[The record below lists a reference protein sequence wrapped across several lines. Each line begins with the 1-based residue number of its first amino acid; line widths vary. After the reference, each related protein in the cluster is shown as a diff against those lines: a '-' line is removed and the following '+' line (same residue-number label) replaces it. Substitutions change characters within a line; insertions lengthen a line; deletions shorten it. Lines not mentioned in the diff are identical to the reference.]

1 MVTFPLGPGDHYRYA
16 NELNADRRMMSSR
29 ERRAVRHY
37 AGSLAGVDP
46 DDDGTERVQIVAELV
61 RGPLF
66 PGIIIMPMIGLGF
79 FAATAYYTFVA
90 QMHVAWIGFTLAS
103 IWMTW
108 GIASTLRD
116 YFDARSM
123 YANERERLY
132 SLLVEEQILT
142 RDELHSPDAE
152 TA

>member
-1 MVTFPLGPGDHYRYA
+1 MTP
-16 NELNADRRMMSSR
+16 R

-37 AGSLAGVDP
+37 AGSLADVDS
-46 DDDGTERVQIVAELV
+46 DDDETERDAIVAELV
-61 RGPLF
+61 RGPVF
-66 PGIIIMPMIGLGF
+66 PGIVIISLIGLGF

-90 QMHVAWIGFTLAS
+90 RMHVAWIGFSLAS
-103 IWMTW
+103 AWMTW

-132 SLLVEEQILT
+132 SLLVEELVLN
-142 RDELHSPDAE
+142 RDERRSLDAE
-152 TA
+152 TS